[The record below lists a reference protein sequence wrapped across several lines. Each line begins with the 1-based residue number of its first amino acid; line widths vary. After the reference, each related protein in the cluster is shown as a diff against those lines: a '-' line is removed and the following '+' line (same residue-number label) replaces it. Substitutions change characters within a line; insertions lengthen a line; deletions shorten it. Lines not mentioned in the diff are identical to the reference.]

1 MWNGILKKKG
11 EPLSVDI
18 SDPRIEGDVEIEDLL
33 ELPKRYKV
41 LLHNDD
47 YTTME
52 FVIHV
57 LKVVFGKNENEAAAV
72 MLKVHQDGVG
82 VCGVYTAEIAEAKV
96 ALVQHMARK
105 NGFPLKCTMEE
116 V

>member
-1 MWNGILKKKG
+1 MTIETVDPGIKKN
-11 EPLSVDI
+11 VH
-18 SDPRIEGDVEIEDLL
+18 REDHLDQ
-33 ELPKRYKV
+33 PKRFKV

-52 FVIHV
+52 FVVHV
-57 LKVVFGKNENEAAAV
+57 LMTIFGKTENEATLV
-72 MLKVHQDGVG
+72 MLTVHKEGVG
-82 VCGVYTAEIAEAKV
+82 ICGIYTSEIAEAKV
-96 ALVQHMARK
+96 ALVSHLARK